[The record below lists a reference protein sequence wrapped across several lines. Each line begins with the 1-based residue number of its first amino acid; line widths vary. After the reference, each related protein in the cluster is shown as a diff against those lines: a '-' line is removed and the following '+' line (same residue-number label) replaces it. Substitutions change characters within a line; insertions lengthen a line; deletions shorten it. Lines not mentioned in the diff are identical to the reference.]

1 MLYNTLEFASLYVL
15 VFVLYWFVADKKIKA
30 QNLLILIASY
40 AFYAWWD
47 WRFLSL
53 ILLSSFTDYFAGI
66 KIEDAPSQKQ
76 KKVWLWISL
85 VVNLGLLGVFKYYGF
100 FVDSFIEMFRS
111 FGYEMGDRT
120 LNIILPVGISFYTFQ
135 TLSYTIDIHRG
146 RIKPSRDPIAF
157 LAFVSFFP
165 QLIAGPIERASNLL
179 PQFYKKRQFD
189 PQKAKDG
196 LRQILWKL

>member
-100 FVDSFIEMFRS
+100 FVDSFIEM
-111 FGYEMGDRT
+111 
-120 LNIILPVGISFYTFQ
+120 
-135 TLSYTIDIHRG
+135 
-146 RIKPSRDPIAF
+146 
-157 LAFVSFFP
+157 
-165 QLIAGPIERASNLL
+165 
-179 PQFYKKRQFD
+179 
-189 PQKAKDG
+189 
-196 LRQILWKL
+196 